1 MSGDD
6 HGDKSDIRKSVL
18 NRRSIL
24 LGGTTTGRRHFSL
37 CV

>member
-24 LGGTTTGRRHFSL
+24 LGGTTPGRRHFGL
-37 CV
+37 CL